1 MTMRPESF
9 LFETRGISKRFG
21 PTVANDRI
29 DFNLRPGEI
38 HALLGENGAGKS
50 TLLSILCGLYQPDSG
65 AILVDSEEVKLA
77 SPIDAIHHGIGT
89 VHQHFA
95 LAGTLTVLENIAL
108 GTVRGVRLDL
118 DQVRRQA
125 APALDAFGLT
135 DQVDERVNDLSLGQR
150 QRLEIVHVL
159 ARGSRMLLLDE
170 PTSILTPA
178 ETGDLFAAL
187 RQLTATGVGVVIVTH
202 KLDEALAISDRVTVL
217 RRGRVTGSFIRSDFE
232 DLSAEEAT
240 SKIVAC
246 MFDGAPL
253 ADLRS
258 EAPSASR
265 ATMLRLEHVTVRGDR
280 GVDAATDIILD
291 LHRGEVLGI
300 AGVDGNGQRE
310 LAEAIAGQR
319 EIASGHI
326 FLHDTDLTRLTIV
339 ERQHAGIGYLTDD
352 RLGEGCAS
360 GLSLT
365 DNLMLKSVGR
375 PPFSKG
381 FFINRKAMDAEAKQ
395 LIAEF
400 DIRTPGPGT
409 PIGQLSGGNIQKAL
423 LARELA
429 LRPDVL
435 IANKPSHGLDINTAD
450 RVLDR
455 LRAHADAGHAV
466 LLIESDLDDLLAVC
480 DRIGVM
486 ANGRLV
492 AVLNRDEADADTLG
506 RLMVSAA

>member
-1 MTMRPESF
+1 MTPP
-9 LFETRGISKRFG
+9 LLETRGISKRFG
-21 PTVANDRI
+21 PVVANDQI
-29 DFNLRPGEI
+29 DFTLRAGEI

-50 TLLSILCGLYQPDSG
+50 TLLSILCGLYQSDSG
-65 AILVDSEEVKLA
+65 DVLIDGAPVHFA
-77 SPIDAIHHGIGT
+77 SPIESIHHGIGT

-95 LAGTLTVLENIAL
+95 LAGALTVLENIAL
-108 GTVRGVRLDL
+108 GTIRGVMLDL
-118 DQVRRQA
+118 DEVRRQA

-135 DQVDERVNDLSLGQR
+135 DLADERVSNLSLGQR
-150 QRLEIVHVL
+150 QRVEIVHAL

-178 ETGDLFAAL
+178 EANDLFAAL
-187 RQLTATGVGVVIVTH
+187 RALTATGVGVVIVTH
-202 KLDEALAISDRVTVL
+202 KLDEALAISDRITVL
-217 RRGRVTGSFIRSDFE
+217 RRGRVTGNFARADF
-232 DLSAEEAT
+232 AEMSEAEAT
-240 SKIVAC
+240 SLIVGC

-253 ADLRS
+253 ADLRI
-258 EAPSASR
+258 EPPSTNR
-265 ATMLRLEHVTVRGDR
+265 ATILRLEHVTIKGDR
-280 GVDAATDIILD
+280 GNDAATDVSLD
-291 LHRGEVLGI
+291 LRRGEVVGI

-326 FLHDTDLTRLTIV
+326 FLHETDLTKLTIV
-339 ERQHAGIGYLTDD
+339 ERQRIGVGYLTDD
-352 RLGEGCAS
+352 RLGEGSAS
-360 GLSLT
+360 GLTLT
-365 DNLMLKSVGR
+365 ENLMLKSAGR

-381 FFINRKAMDAEAKQ
+381 FWLSRKAMDAAAREM
-395 LIAEF
+395 IAEY
-400 DIRTPGPGT
+400 DIRTPGPGV

-423 LARELA
+423 LARELS

-435 IANKPSHGLDINTAD
+435 IANKPSHGLDIHTAD

-455 LRAHADAGHAV
+455 LRAHADAGHTV
-466 LLIESDLDDLLAVC
+466 LLIENDLDDLLAVC

-492 AVLNRDEADADTLG
+492 AMLDREDADADKLG